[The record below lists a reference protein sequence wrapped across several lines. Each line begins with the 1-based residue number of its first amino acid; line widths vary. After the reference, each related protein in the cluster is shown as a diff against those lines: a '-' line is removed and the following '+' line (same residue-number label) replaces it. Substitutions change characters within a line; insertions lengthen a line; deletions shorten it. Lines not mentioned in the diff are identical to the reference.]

1 MANVKIQGNASGS
14 GVLTITAPDTD
25 ATRTITL
32 PDSTGSIQT
41 VDGESYSP
49 RGLICSND
57 TDTDHDVAI
66 SVGGVKDATN
76 TANMTLAAILTKRID
91 AAWAVGD
98 NNGGLDGTE
107 SSGGTPDAST
117 LYYVWL
123 IKRSDTGVVDAL
135 YSESPTGPT
144 MPTNYDY
151 KRLIGSVLTD
161 GSANI
166 IAFLQSGDY
175 FRYMGDVIQDLNDN
189 TITDDTFETAT
200 LSVPPSSI
208 AHVYFEVINTT
219 TSRSEMVGYLK
230 TKGAADTATDAE
242 AVAFFQTDTAAD
254 SEATTV
260 LVQVLVDSSKQ
271 VEYTC
276 NETDGTATVRI
287 RPLGFTMLTRSNP

>member
-14 GVLTITAPDTD
+14 GVLTITAPNTD

-57 TDTDHDVAI
+57 TDAAHDVAI

-76 TANMTLAAILTKRID
+76 TVNITLAAILTKRID

-135 YSESPTGPT
+135 YSESATGPT
-144 MPTNYDY
+144 LPTNYDY
-151 KRLIGSVLTD
+151 KRLIGAVMTD

-166 IAFLQSGDY
+166 LPFVHVNDY
-175 FRYMGDVIQDLNDN
+175 FRFV
-189 TITDDTFETAT
+189 TPITDVNDATMSNDAYETGTA
-200 LSVPPSSI
+200 SVPRLSLAHIYGVCEDATGTVSFMAISVRGVGDADVGSTAGSFAGVRTTAQTEGAYSSGFMLVD
-208 AHVYFEVINTT
+208 ASSQFE
-219 TSRSEMVGYLK
+219 Y
-230 TKGAADTATDAE
+230 
-242 AVAFFQTDTAAD
+242 AV
-254 SEATTV
+254 SEAGGTV
-260 LVQVLVDSSKQ
+260 KARV
-271 VEYTC
+271 YTF
-276 NETDGTATVRI
+276 
-287 RPLGFTMLTRSNP
+287 GFTMLTRSNP